1 MRRDIVVQRYFL
13 SRRKKRVINITNVIK
28 LNFKSPSFEI
38 IINRQRKRA
47 FAILTENLKPDYR
60 VSYLLHPKRVYIIP
74 NRSHLLNQK
83 KKKNPLLPISYFTAS
98 SSPCQGEAVK
108 AQSPVP
114 ERPHGL
120 ANDAPRY
127 TEQTFPS
134 RPIRMEYESRG

>member
-47 FAILTENLKPDYR
+47 FAILTEKSLKPDYR

-74 NRSHLLNQK
+74 NRSHLSNQK
-83 KKKNPLLPISYFTAS
+83 KKKNHYFQFLILQ
-98 SSPCQGEAVK
+98 PRQ
-108 AQSPVP
+108 
-114 ERPHGL
+114 
-120 ANDAPRY
+120 APAKGR
-127 TEQTFPS
+127 Q
-134 RPIRMEYESRG
+134 